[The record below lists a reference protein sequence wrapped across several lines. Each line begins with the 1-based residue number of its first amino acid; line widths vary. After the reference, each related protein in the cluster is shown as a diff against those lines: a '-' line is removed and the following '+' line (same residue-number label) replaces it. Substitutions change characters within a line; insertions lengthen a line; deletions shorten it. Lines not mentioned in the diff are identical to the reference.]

1 MIGSRPIGKEAI
13 SALSLFSI
21 TALGGA
27 IAGGAAVLSG
37 GAVLTTNFFSSLEN
51 IKASSLQIASLRREH
66 HSREVLINKK
76 PSSMYF
82 DRISPLDRI

>member
-21 TALGGA
+21 AALGGA
-27 IAGGAAVLSG
+27 IANGAAVLSG
-37 GAVLTTNFFSSLEN
+37 GTVLATDFLSSLEVL
-51 IKASSLQIASLRREH
+51 KASSLQIASMRREH
-66 HSREVLINKK
+66 HSREVLIGKK

-82 DRISPLDRI
+82 DRISPLNRI